1 MANLGALCLAL
12 VAALWLR
19 YTARRGFDIPHDKR
33 GSAKGAPSIFPCMF
47 PLLGSLPIMYL
58 WKPRDFVLDPK

>member
-1 MANLGALCLAL
+1 MANAGALSLLL

-19 YTARRGFDIPHDKR
+19 YTTGRGFDIPSGKI
-33 GSAKGAPSIFPCMF
+33 GGAKGVPSMFPCIF

-58 WKPRDFVLDPK
+58 WKPIDFVLDPK